1 MLHSAI
7 SATIS
12 STMTLSR
19 SSRVVA
25 ALVALICMLTMQ
37 FAAAGYV
44 CPGMMASSGNA
55 SAVSGASDQ
64 SMTRCED
71 MDMAQPVLCHAQA
84 HDEASKQSLD
94 KPGSPDIAPFVPA
107 GLVLV
112 ATSIDPAAYLPAEPA
127 TSLLLTRTTAPPIAI
142 RHCCFRI

>member
-1 MLHSAI
+1 MN
-7 SATIS
+7 
-12 STMTLSR
+12 LSR
-19 SSRVVA
+19 PSRVVA
-25 ALVALICMLTMQ
+25 ALVTLICMLTMQ
-37 FAAAGYV
+37 FAAASYV
-44 CPGMMASSGNA
+44 CPGMVAGSGNG
-55 SAVSGASDQ
+55 SVVSGSSNQ

-112 ATSIDPAAYLPAEPA
+112 AASIDPAAYRPATPA
-127 TSLLLTRTTAPPIAI
+127 TSLFLTRTTAPPIAI